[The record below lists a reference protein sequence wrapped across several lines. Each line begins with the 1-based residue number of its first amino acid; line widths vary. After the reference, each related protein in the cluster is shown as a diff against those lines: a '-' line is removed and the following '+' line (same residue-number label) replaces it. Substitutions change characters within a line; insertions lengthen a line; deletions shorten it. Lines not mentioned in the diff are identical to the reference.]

1 MSKNMMVMNGLLKSI
16 GLGVDMSKNV
26 ELFKQIFEDSGG
38 GDFPTPE
45 ESAVVTDVDLVEF
58 GRSVVEQCY
67 RIVSSYP
74 NLSPGLAASRMKE
87 YFECPKV

>member
-1 MSKNMMVMNGLLKSI
+1 MMVMNGLRKSI

-45 ESAVVTDVDLVEF
+45 DSAVVTDVDLVEF

-67 RIVSSYP
+67 RIVSSNP
-74 NLSPGLAASRMKE
+74 NISPGLAARKMME
-87 YFECPKV
+87 YFE